1 MAVLCEI
8 LPFFQF
14 FLNLK
19 STSTVRDHM
28 IRCKTI
34 LGGHKV
40 GVLPHIGGEQ
50 SDFYPDFRILQN
62 AQSIKKCAVHH
73 LFGVRLAPSGHLRL
87 VYI

>member
-1 MAVLCEI
+1 
-8 LPFFQF
+8 
-14 FLNLK
+14 
-19 STSTVRDHM
+19 M

-40 GVLPHIGGEQ
+40 GVFPHIGGEQ

-73 LFGVRLAPSGHLRL
+73 LGSGRRGRVNPTRNENRPNLYRFGSVLGS
-87 VYI
+87 V